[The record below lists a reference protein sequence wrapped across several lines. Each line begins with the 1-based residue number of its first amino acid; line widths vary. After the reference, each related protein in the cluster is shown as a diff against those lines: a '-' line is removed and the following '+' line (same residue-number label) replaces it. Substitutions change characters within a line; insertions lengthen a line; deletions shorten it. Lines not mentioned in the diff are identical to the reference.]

1 VPRYSS
7 LQDGERELP
16 RHVPVKMPSVSLK
29 DVVTGEVVDVS
40 ALSAG
45 KKGTVVAF
53 ICNHCPYVVHIRGAR
68 ARGA

>member
-1 VPRYSS
+1 
-7 LQDGERELP
+7 
-16 RHVPVKMPSVSLK
+16 MPSVSLK